1 MRTWKKIEETKKRAT
16 EVMRLK
22 ARNNDHIQQK
32 IERLQYEEMKKSEQT
47 EMHARNRQQTE
58 QEKAKIQQAILM
70 HKQEETAKTKM
81 KMMHEK
87 QRHEQNMHFIAQKNH
102 MSKEQVRI
110 QEQIA
115 KQKID
120 EARMRR
126 IQETRQ

>member
-1 MRTWKKIEETKKRAT
+1 
-16 EVMRLK
+16 MRLK